1 MTPTSFSF
9 CSRKADDCRRG
20 AFKNM
25 VGARPAHLAA
35 AGGQVVKIRPEEVLR
50 RQPQNTSLMP
60 GNLHE
65 LMTLKELADLVA
77 FLKAAR

>member
-1 MTPTSFSF
+1 MLRSAA
-9 CSRKADDCRRG
+9 R
-20 AFKNM
+20 
-25 VGARPAHLAA
+25 RPATACARGCRGLVAWDLAA

-77 FLKAAR
+77 FLKSAR